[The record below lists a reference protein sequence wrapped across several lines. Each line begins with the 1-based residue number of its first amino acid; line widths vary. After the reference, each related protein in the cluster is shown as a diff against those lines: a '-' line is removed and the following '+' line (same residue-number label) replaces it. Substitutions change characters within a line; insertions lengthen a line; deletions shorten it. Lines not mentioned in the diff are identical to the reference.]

1 MSGISSLTNSTPRKL
16 VAAMGMLLAAAAV
29 AVGSGADFNSTSANA
44 SNVLS
49 AGNIAQTNSKGSAA
63 ILTAALMKPGGTS
76 TGTVDIKNT
85 GDIAGTFT
93 LTKSNLVDTPASP
106 PFSTKLTVVIEDMGD
121 PACVTSCPA
130 AVSKY
135 SGTIGAMGT
144 IAMGS
149 FAAGVTHQ
157 YKFTVTFPDGGAG
170 GADNAYK
177 NASTSLTYNWTST
190 S

>member
-1 MSGISSLTNSTPRKL
+1 MSGISSLTKSTPRKL

-49 AGNIAQTNSKGSAA
+49 AGNIAQSNSKGSAA
-63 ILTAALMKPGGTS
+63 ILTASLMKPGGTS

-93 LTKSNLVDTPASP
+93 LAKSNLVDTPSSP
-106 PFSTKLTVVIEDMGD
+106 AFSSKLTIAIDDMGD
-121 PACVTSCPA
+121 PTCTVSCPA

-135 SGTIGAMGT
+135 AGTVGAMGT
-144 IAMGS
+144 ISLGS
-149 FAAGVTHQ
+149 FAANEAHRYRFV
-157 YKFTVTFPDGGAG
+157 VTFPNGTPAT
-170 GADNAYK
+170 DNVYK
-177 NASTSLTYNWTST
+177 SASMTVQYDWTSV

>member
-1 MSGISSLTNSTPRKL
+1 MSRIKFLSSSPRKL
-16 VAAMGMLLAAAAV
+16 LIAMGMLLAAAAV

-49 AGNIAQTNSKGSAA
+49 AGNIAQSNSKGSAA
-63 ILTAALMKPGGTS
+63 ILTASLMKPGGTS

-93 LTKSNLVDTPASP
+93 LAKSNVADTPASP
-106 PFSTKLTVVIEDMGD
+106 AFSAKLTVAIDDMGD
-121 PACVTSCPA
+121 PACTTGCPA
-130 AVSKY
+130 AVNKY
-135 SGTIGAMGT
+135 TGTLGSMGT

-149 FAAGVTHQ
+149 FAAAEAHR
-157 YKFTVTFPDGGAG
+157 YRFTVTFPDSGAS

-177 NASTSLTYNWTST
+177 SASTTVDYNWTSV